1 MASRKLY
8 ISMWLA
14 TIVVAFLV
22 RSGVGCY
29 WQSQLHAPHA
39 FGAFEGDSHAYWVL
53 GLQILKG
60 KPYRYGDDTAR
71 VFRTPGYPL
80 MLAGMFA
87 VLGKDVPVLMARH
100 LNAVWGTVTVILA
113 GCLAGLLFGGQVA
126 LIAGILVAI
135 YPGSIVMGSLVLTEA
150 PFCPWMLLQLICWLQ
165 AVRSDSSRSLLAW
178 SLLGGASAGIA
189 VLIRPSWFL
198 FTAFSIVVALVAVSQ
213 KKRQAVIG
221 GLILTSMV
229 LVLMPWW
236 VRNYQVTGQFVP
248 TTLQVG
254 ASLYDGLNPEATGAS
269 DMRFVLPM
277 VRVQQAADA
286 ASSGALPG
294 TFESRLD
301 RRFRQ
306 AAIGWACQH
315 PGRVLQLMGTKLIRM
330 WNVWPNADP
339 GKKLSMRLVM
349 MFSYLPMMGL
359 AGLGL
364 WQQRRAGWGT
374 WLCALPAIYFTFLHM
389 VFVSSLRYRQPAMVP
404 LLILAAVV
412 LGSWFLDKEVHDEQA
427 CSATT

>member
-8 ISMWLA
+8 LSMWLA
-14 TIVVAFLV
+14 TIAIAFLV

-53 GLQILKG
+53 GLQILEG
-60 KPYRYGDDTAR
+60 KPYRYGDDTAQ
-71 VFRTPGYPL
+71 VFRAPGYPL

-178 SLLGGASAGIA
+178 SLLGGTSAGIA

-198 FTAFSIVVALVAVSQ
+198 F
-213 KKRQAVIG
+213 
-221 GLILTSMV
+221 
-229 LVLMPWW
+229 
-236 VRNYQVTGQFVP
+236 
-248 TTLQVG
+248 
-254 ASLYDGLNPEATGAS
+254 
-269 DMRFVLPM
+269 
-277 VRVQQAADA
+277 
-286 ASSGALPG
+286 
-294 TFESRLD
+294 
-301 RRFRQ
+301 
-306 AAIGWACQH
+306 
-315 PGRVLQLMGTKLIRM
+315 
-330 WNVWPNADP
+330 
-339 GKKLSMRLVM
+339 
-349 MFSYLPMMGL
+349 
-359 AGLGL
+359 
-364 WQQRRAGWGT
+364 
-374 WLCALPAIYFTFLHM
+374 
-389 VFVSSLRYRQPAMVP
+389 
-404 LLILAAVV
+404 
-412 LGSWFLDKEVHDEQA
+412 
-427 CSATT
+427 